1 LSGSERRATASS
13 QSLFFDGLRTVEGR
27 LPAGLV
33 RLGPPAPAGAIAKVE
48 QALGRPLPHAYA
60 EFLRSF
66 NGADL
71 FNDALIVCGAG
82 PTAARDLLAANAAPH
97 AASPHA
103 GRGHDEEIVIAES
116 GSGDLYALELDA
128 PETHDEPRV
137 FRLRPDADE
146 RWLVGSSFLRWLEST
161 IAHEALLYDSEGEF
175 LPDAFEED
183 GEELTPTFALRQA
196 ERALRKDPDS
206 AVYHHEKGLA
216 LRRLGNTEGARAA
229 FARAAA
235 LDPTNP
241 WPWFDL
247 GRSDHQLGRHA
258 EAAAALECAAEA
270 AEGGESARFAAW
282 AARSFYLAGERATA
296 ERLRNVAL
304 ERLPGLIDALKAAA
318 EAAHEVGDD
327 EAARDADELAELLGA
342 GVPLH
347 RRLPVLGRGPA
358 ATPPPS
364 QPRPAKATKP
374 APARRPPAG
383 KHAPK
388 PRQEP
393 ARQKPGRPATKA
405 GRTTA
410 KQKPRKR

>member
-1 LSGSERRATASS
+1 VPGRRSTEASS
-13 QSLFFDGLRTVEGR
+13 PALFFDGLRTVEGR

-33 RLGPPAPAGAIAKVE
+33 RFGPPAAPAALAQAE
-48 QALGRPLPHAYA
+48 AALGRSLPHAYA

-71 FNDALIVCGAG
+71 FNDALVVCGVGA
-82 PTAARDLLAANAAPH
+82 TAARDLIAANS
-97 AASPHA
+97 SPHTE
-103 GRGHDEEIVIAES
+103 RGHEEEIVVAES
-116 GSGDLYALELDA
+116 ASGDIYALELDA

-146 RWLVGSSFLRWLEST
+146 RWLVGSSFPRWLDAT
-161 IAHEALLYDSEGEF
+161 IAHEALLYDADGEF

-216 LRRLGNTEGARAA
+216 LRRLGNLEGARAS
-229 FARAAA
+229 FGQAAA

-247 GRSDHQLGRHA
+247 GRCDHHLGRYP

-270 AEGGESARFAAW
+270 AQGPESARFSAW
-282 AARSFYLAGERATA
+282 AARAFYLAGERATA

-304 ERLPGLIDALKAAA
+304 SRQPNLIEALKAAA
-318 EAAHEVGDD
+318 QAAHEVGDD
-327 EAARDADELAELLGA
+327 EVAKDADDLATLLSS
-342 GVPLH
+342 GVPLS
-347 RRLPVLGRGPA
+347 RRLPVLAAKP
-358 ATPPPS
+358 ATPPP
-364 QPRPAKATKP
+364 PRP
-374 APARRPPAG
+374 
-383 KHAPK
+383 PK
-388 PRQEP
+388 PVDRP
-393 ARQKPGRPATKA
+393 KSPPTRKPPPPTANKKKPTKA
-405 GRTTA
+405 PLKNKNKNKRT
-410 KQKPRKR
+410 